1 MSRPVVTVLAV
12 LLALVPF
19 SGADTVHVI
28 LIGEGSLYGQQEP
41 PPRYNFTF
49 FTADSPSPF
58 TVATL
63 NDFTENSGFGQCNPC
78 DPKFLVGD
86 LLLDEGIGHNA
97 FGYYSGNILFTSVSF
112 KSSLLPSGNLLV
124 VYRAMARMGFRLC
137 ADPECSSL
145 TGQDYVWTARNSW
158 DIRALFKPNPNG
170 GYDFLHATFFGVV
183 PEPGTLCMFGTG
195 LLGVLG
201 AARKKLLR

>member
-112 KSSLLPSGNLLV
+112 KSSLLPSAMPLSVASDGHPPV
-124 VYRAMARMGFRLC
+124 PRSRAWAILSCKFPPELKQRCEGIAGFLGK
-137 ADPECSSL
+137 D
-145 TGQDYVWTARNSW
+145 DYPVR
-158 DIRALFKPNPNG
+158 G
-170 GYDFLHATFFGVV
+170 
-183 PEPGTLCMFGTG
+183 
-195 LLGVLG
+195 
-201 AARKKLLR
+201 